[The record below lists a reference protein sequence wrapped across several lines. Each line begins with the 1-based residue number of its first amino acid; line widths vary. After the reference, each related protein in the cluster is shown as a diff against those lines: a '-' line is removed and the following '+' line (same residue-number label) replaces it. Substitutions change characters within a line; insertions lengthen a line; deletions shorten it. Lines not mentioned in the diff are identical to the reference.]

1 MNTHPPET
9 DSSEALAMAQYI
21 GAMARDLRGLAA
33 SAGLPFIAYLL
44 AMVEE
49 DASSLG
55 RSAAHGK
62 KRN

>member
-1 MNTHPPET
+1 
-9 DSSEALAMAQYI
+9 MAQYI

-33 SAGLPFIAYLL
+33 GAGLPFIAYLL

-49 DASSLG
+49 DASSVG
-55 RSAAHGK
+55 RSAASEK